1 MAKKAAKKRQ
11 TKRQARGGNNTL
23 APLADS
29 NGQPIYTIIYVHGI
43 GNKPLQSV
51 LKCQW
56 DRALFGIELG
66 DRSRLAYW
74 VDRERYPEPTSG
86 TCAGSDLIDPDVEVA
101 ARSFGTQS
109 AVDNLA
115 AEIDSE
121 IDNLAQT
128 ADQARVLKAL
138 ARKMERQPKPGKS
151 AKKVG
156 AKVLPVPP
164 FMRRWI
170 TKKLTKAFLRD
181 VNDFLFDEAKR
192 QRMEQS
198 LSDRLSGP
206 GPYVIVAHSQ
216 GTMVAYEVLRKLR
229 ANNIQVPLFVTMGSP
244 LGLAEVQDVFKKW
257 TGKKRLAAPA
267 CVERWVNVADR
278 LDPVA
283 FDSNLRDDFTPKNF
297 IVNHNGFGVNPDAP
311 RHPHSGTG
319 YLSTQAVRNALR
331 DVVGPT
337 FGTPLAGFV
346 IARDLADDL
355 EDNPAEQRHR
365 VLIELVSS
373 QSREIETTRAQVL
386 QTLQGLTADEPANIE
401 MLRHFIAAELTRAEI
416 ETVRAQHRGLS
427 ISRVWCDS
435 TKSALLDQSIDTV
448 QARTA
453 NLGYR
458 ALGQKIEWA
467 VLDTGINV
475 KHPHFETHD
484 NIRATWDCT
493 SPGAPKEGAKDGHG
507 HGSHVAG
514 IIGGELEL
522 PNGDDELTHLSGM
535 APQCGLHIY
544 KVLDDDGSGQDSWII
559 KALDHIAETNEQ
571 AGKLVIHGVNLSLGG
586 PFDPSVYGVGHSPLC
601 GELRRLWRQGV
612 LVVIAA
618 GNEGYQ
624 ILASADGEVEANMDL
639 TIADPANLEEAI
651 AVGSIHK
658 RNPHTYGV
666 SYFSSRGPTA
676 DGRMKPDL
684 VAPGEK
690 ILSASH
696 RTSRKKSPQV
706 ADLYVA
712 MSGTSMAAPH
722 VSGLL
727 AAYLSVRPEFI
738 GHPERVKATLL
749 DNCTDLARDPYIQG
763 RGMPNLVKMLAN
775 T

>member
-1 MAKKAAKKRQ
+1 MAKKAATRRPSTHSAK
-11 TKRQARGGNNTL
+11 NVPMN
-23 APLADS
+23 PLTDRH
-29 NGQPIYTIIYVHGI
+29 GQPIYTVVYVHGI
-43 GNKPLQSV
+43 GNKPVQSV

-56 DRALFGIELG
+56 DRALFGIEMG

-74 VDRERYPEPTSG
+74 VDRERHPEPTAGNCGSG
-86 TCAGSDLIDPDVEVA
+86 DLIDPDVEVA
-101 ARSFGTQS
+101 AHKVGAKS
-109 AVDNLA
+109 AVGALED
-115 AEIDSE
+115 EIETE
-121 IDNLAQT
+121 IVSMAGT
-128 ADQARVLKAL
+128 KAQARLL
-138 ARKMERQPKPGKS
+138 RTL
-151 AKKVG
+151 AKKMDNEPAPPRTKTVG
-156 AKVLPVPP
+156 AKVLPLPG

-170 TKKLTKAFLRD
+170 TGKLTKVLLRD
-181 VNDFLFDEAKR
+181 VSNFLFDDTKR
-192 QRMEQS
+192 AAMEQS
-198 LSDRLSGP
+198 LADRLTGP
-206 GPYVIVAHSQ
+206 GPYIVVAHSQ
-216 GTMVAYEVLRKLR
+216 GTMIAYEVLRKLKAR
-229 ANNIQVPLFVTMGSP
+229 EAKVALFVTMGSP

-257 TGKKRLAAPA
+257 SGKKRLAVPA

-283 FDSNLRDDFTPKNF
+283 LDANLSNDFSPKKS
-297 IVNHNGFGVNPDAP
+297 IVNHVQFGLNPDSA
-311 RHPHSGTG
+311 RHPHSATG
-319 YLSTQAVRNALR
+319 YLVCQPVRNAVR
-331 DVVGPT
+331 EVVGPT

-355 EDNPAEQRHR
+355 EDQPDQQRHQ

-373 QSREIETTRAQVL
+373 RGADVAKTREDVL
-386 QTLQGLTADEPANIE
+386 STLTALTKGKPANIE
-401 MLRHFIAAELTRAEI
+401 ALRHFVAAELTRSEI
-416 ETVRAQHRGLS
+416 ELLRAQHQGLAV
-427 ISRVWCDS
+427 SRVWRDS
-435 TKSALLDQSIDTV
+435 QKFALLNQSVDTIQV
-448 QARTA
+448 RTA

-458 ALGQKIEWA
+458 ALGQKIMWA
-467 VLDTGINV
+467 VLDTGVNA
-475 KHPHFETHD
+475 KHPHFETHA
-484 NIRATWDCT
+484 NIKASWDCT
-493 SPGAPKEGAKDGHG
+493 QPGAPKAGGADGNG

-514 IIGGELEL
+514 IIAGELEL
-522 PNGDDELTHLSGM
+522 PDADDRLIHLSGM
-535 APQCGLHIY
+535 APQCGLHAY

-559 KALDHIAETNEQ
+559 KALDHIAQTNER
-571 AGKLVIHGVNLSLGG
+571 AGQLVIHGVNLSLGG
-586 PFDPSVYGVGHSPLC
+586 PFDASVYGVGHSPLC
-601 GELRRLWRQGV
+601 AELRRLWRQGV
-612 LVVIAA
+612 LVVLAA

-624 ILASADGEVEANMDL
+624 VLASADGEIEANLDL
-639 TIADPANLEEAI
+639 TIADPANLQEAI

-696 RTSRKKSPQV
+696 RTSRKRKPTV
-706 ADLYVA
+706 NDLYVA

-738 GHPERVKATLL
+738 EHPEEVKATLL
-749 DNCTDLARDPYIQG
+749 ENCTDLRRDPYIQG

>member
-1 MAKKAAKKRQ
+1 MAKKTAKKRQ
-11 TKRQARGGNNTL
+11 TKRQVRGGNKTMQ
-23 APLADS
+23 PLADR
-29 NGQPIYTIIYVHGI
+29 NGQPVHTVIYVHGI

-56 DRALFGIELG
+56 DRALFGIEMG

-74 VDRERYPEPTSG
+74 VDRECYPEPTAG
-86 TCAGSDLIDPDVEVA
+86 TCGSGDLIDPDVEVT
-101 ARSFGTQS
+101 ARSIGAQS
-109 AVDNLA
+109 AVDALTD
-115 AEIDSE
+115 EIETE
-121 IDNLAQT
+121 IEHLAQSP
-128 ADQARVLKAL
+128 DQARLLRAL
-138 ARKMERQPKPGKS
+138 ARKLERQPSRGKA
-151 AKKVG
+151 AKSVG
-156 AKVLPVPP
+156 AKLVPLPP

-181 VNDFLFDEAKR
+181 VNDFFFDAAKR
-192 QRMEQS
+192 AQMEKS
-198 LSDRLSGP
+198 LTDRLTGP

-216 GTMVAYEVLRKLR
+216 GTMVAYEVLRKLK
-229 ANNIQVPLFVTMGSP
+229 ANDIQVPLFVTIGSP
-244 LGLAEVQDVFKKW
+244 LGLAEVQDVFKTW
-257 TGKKRLAAPA
+257 TGKKNLATPA

-319 YLSTQAVRNALR
+319 YLSTQAVRNAVR

-355 EDNPAEQRHR
+355 EDQPLEQRHR

-373 QSREIETTRAQVL
+373 ESREIDKTRAQVL
-386 QTLQGLTADEPANIE
+386 QTLQALTQGETANIE
-401 MLRHFIAAELTRAEI
+401 MLRHFVAAELTRSEI
-416 ETVRAQHRGLS
+416 ELVRAQHQGLS
-427 ISRVWCDS
+427 INRVWCDS
-435 TKSALLDQSIDTV
+435 VKSALLDQSIDTV

-453 NLGYR
+453 NIGYR

-475 KHPHFETHD
+475 KHPHFKTHD
-484 NIRATWDCT
+484 NVKATWDCT
-493 SPGAPKEGAKDGHG
+493 KPGAPKEGAGDGHG

-514 IIGGELEL
+514 IIAGELEL
-522 PNGDDELTHLSGM
+522 PNTNDEITRLSGM

-571 AGKLVIHGVNLSLGG
+571 AGKLVIHGINLSLGG

-696 RTSRKKSPQV
+696 RASRKKSPQV
-706 ADLYVA
+706 PDLYVA
-712 MSGTSMAAPH
+712 MSGTSTAAPH

-738 GHPERVKATLL
+738 GHPERVKTTLL
-749 DNCTDLARDPYIQG
+749 ENCTDLARDPYIQG

>member
-11 TKRQARGGNNTL
+11 TKRQIRGNANTIK
-23 APLADS
+23 PLVDS
-29 NGQPIYTIIYVHGI
+29 HGQPLHTVIYVHGI
-43 GNKPLQSV
+43 GNKPSQSV

-56 DRALFGIELG
+56 DKALFGIEMG

-74 VDRERYPEPTSG
+74 VDRERYPEPTAG
-86 TCAGSDLIDPDVEVA
+86 TCGSGDLIDPDVEVA
-101 ARSFGTQS
+101 TGSFGTRS
-109 AVDNLA
+109 AVDALNDEIETEISNLA
-115 AEIDSE
+115 RTAEQKR
-121 IDNLAQT
+121 LLT
-128 ADQARVLKAL
+128 AL
-138 ARKMERQPKPGKS
+138 AKKLDREPKAGRS
-151 AKKVG
+151 AKGVG
-156 AKVLPVPP
+156 AKVLPLPG

-170 TKKLTKAFLRD
+170 TKKLTRAFLRD
-181 VNDFLFDEAKR
+181 VNDFFFDESKR
-192 QRMEQS
+192 VRMEKS
-198 LSDRLSGP
+198 LTDRLSGP

-216 GTMVAYEVLRKLR
+216 GSMVAYEVLRKMKSN
-229 ANNIQVPLFVTMGSP
+229 AIEVPLFITIGSP

-257 TGKKRLAAPA
+257 TGKKRLSAPA
-267 CVERWVNVADR
+267 CVQHWVNVADR

-283 FDSNLRDDFTPKNF
+283 FDSNLRNDFSPKNF
-297 IVNHNGFGVNPDAP
+297 IANHSGFGINEDSP

-319 YLSTQAVRNALR
+319 YLSTEEVRKAVRE
-331 DVVGPT
+331 VVGPS
-337 FGTPLAGFV
+337 FATPLAGFI
-346 IARDLADDL
+346 IARDLADEL
-355 EDNPAEQRHR
+355 EDQPDQQRHR
-365 VLIELVSS
+365 ILIELVSS
-373 QSREIETTRAQVL
+373 ERNSTETTRNQVL
-386 QTLQGLTADEPANIE
+386 ETLEEMTDRETARIE
-401 MLRHFIAAELTRAEI
+401 VLRHFVAAELTRSEI
-416 ETVRAQHRGLS
+416 ELVRARHRSLS
-427 ISRVWCDS
+427 INRVWCDAVK
-435 TKSALLDQSIDTV
+435 TALLNQSIDTV

-453 NLGYR
+453 NLSYE
-458 ALGQKIEWA
+458 ALGQSIDWA
-467 VLDTGINV
+467 VLDTGVNI

-484 NIRATWDCT
+484 NVRATWDCT
-493 SPGAPKEGAKDGHG
+493 QLGPPQEGASDGHG

-514 IIGGELEL
+514 IIAGELEL
-522 PNGDDELTHLSGM
+522 ADADDEMIRLSGM
-535 APQCGLHIY
+535 APKCGLHIY

-559 KALDHIAETNEQ
+559 KALDHIAATNEQ
-571 AGKLVIHGVNLSLGG
+571 AGRLVIHGVNLSLGG

-612 LVVIAA
+612 LIVIAA

-624 ILASADGEVEANMDL
+624 TLAAADGLVEANMDL

-696 RTSRKKSPQV
+696 RASRKKSPKV
-706 ADLYVA
+706 EDLYVA

-749 DNCTDLARDPYIQG
+749 THCTDLKRDPYIQG